1 LISAFQVDKLL
12 TERIAMNSKK
22 KGPATRRVTFKKADY
37 QKFAKKMD
45 QWSSSLSPEER
56 ALLVAVLDKGS
67 ASIRKAGDETVQ
79 TTMTV
84 GVKMERDFDLGQ
96 FIVELLLALEG
107 VTAEVDEDGPSF
119 VDEVSWAKT

>member
-1 LISAFQVDKLL
+1 LIDIFLADTLAY
-12 TERIAMNSKK
+12 RANIMASKK
-22 KGPATRRVTFKKADY
+22 KAPTTRRITFKKADY

-56 ALLVAVLDKGS
+56 ALLIAVLDKGS
-67 ASIRKAGDETVQ
+67 AGIRNSGDATVQ

-96 FIVELLLALEG
+96 FIVEVLLALEG
-107 VTAEVDEDGPSF
+107 ITAEVDEDGPSF
-119 VDEVSWAKT
+119 VDEISWAKT